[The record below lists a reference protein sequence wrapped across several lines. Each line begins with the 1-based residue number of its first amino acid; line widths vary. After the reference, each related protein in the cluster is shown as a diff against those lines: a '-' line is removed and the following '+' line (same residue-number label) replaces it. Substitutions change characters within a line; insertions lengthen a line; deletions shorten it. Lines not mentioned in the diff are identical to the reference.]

1 MRKSLTTVFCDTR
14 RPASERVNWLGCVA
28 SLAVLAMLA
37 CSTEAVAAQQAP
49 GSANSPGAAGSPQQ
63 ETNQSGSPQTSAESD
78 PNRVALLE
86 RLTAEVAA
94 LTPGNLEQPP
104 ELKSEV
110 TAAVT
115 LLLEGKVEPAR
126 QKLDELRAKHPELP
140 PVQLTLAAVYFA
152 INNNQEGLRL
162 LEEAAT
168 GHPDLPTIYNAF
180 SRLAIAQRRRTDA
193 LALLDKARAKIDSG
207 KWSELERGHFELA
220 WLDAMSDLMMMRRDF
235 GEARKYLDQILSRKP
250 EDPRTVM
257 RLAEVDFSQDKQA
270 DCLKG
275 LQRFSELNPER
286 PSPEL
291 MMATLLAAS
300 KRLPEA
306 DEWVEKARKA
316 QPENPKVL
324 IDYANWMLDREK
336 FTEASSALEALQK
349 VNPDQPAGSLLR
361 AKVAFAG
368 RDYAE
373 AERLLGEL
381 RVSDPGN
388 PDVANLWAM
397 ALAENPEQSKRQ
409 RALEVAAQ
417 NAQLQPQNPV
427 AAAILGWVLFR
438 QDDLNQA
445 REWFGRASQS
455 QRLTPEMAYFLAKF
469 LQSSGQKE
477 QALQLVT
484 QALEQPG
491 LFLYRTSARELRK
504 ELIGGN

>member
-1 MRKSLTTVFCDTR
+1 MLTTLKNFSTVIWNIG
-14 RPASERVNWLGCVA
+14 RVGCLIL
-28 SLAVLAMLA
+28 LAVW
-37 CSTEAVAAQQAP
+37 SQVAVAQDPSAAP
-49 GSANSPGAAGSPQQ
+49 AGESGTVANPQSSETE
-63 ETNQSGSPQTSAESD
+63 ETNRA
-78 PNRVALLE
+78 ALLE

-104 ELKSEV
+104 ELKAEV
-110 TAAVT
+110 TTAIT
-115 LLLEGKVEPAR
+115 LLLEGKVEPTR
-126 QKLDELRAKHPELP
+126 QKLDEMRSKHPQMP
-140 PVQLTLAAVYFA
+140 PVQLTLAAIYFA
-152 INNNQEGLRL
+152 INNNPEGLRL

-168 GHPDLPTIYNAF
+168 GHPDLPTVYNAF

-193 LALLDKARAKIDSG
+193 LALLDKARTKIDAG
-207 KWSELERGHFELA
+207 NWSEQERAHFELA

-235 GEARKYLDQILSRKP
+235 GEARKYLDQILGRRP
-250 EDPRTVM
+250 NDPRTVM
-257 RLAEVDFSQDKQA
+257 RLAEVDFSQDKPA
-270 DCLKG
+270 ECLKG
-275 LQRFSELNPER
+275 LQRFSELTPER

-291 MMATLLAAS
+291 MMATLFAAS

-306 DEWVEKARKA
+306 DEWVEKARQA

-324 IDYANWMLDREK
+324 LDYANWMLDREK
-336 FTEASSALEALQK
+336 FAAATEALEALEK
-349 VNPDQPAGSLLR
+349 VSPDQPTGSLLR
-361 AKVAFAG
+361 AKVAFASQ
-368 RDYAE
+368 DYAS
-373 AERLLGEL
+373 AEKILGIL

-397 ALAENPEQSKRQ
+397 ALAENPDESKRQ

-417 NAQLQPQNPV
+417 NAQLQPQNPL

-438 QDDLNQA
+438 QNDLNQA
-445 REWFGRASQS
+445 REWLGRASQS
-455 QRLTPEMAYFLAKF
+455 QRLTPEMAFFLAKF

-491 LFLYRTSARELRK
+491 LFLYRTPARELRK

>member
-1 MRKSLTTVFCDTR
+1 
-14 RPASERVNWLGCVA
+14 
-28 SLAVLAMLA
+28 
-37 CSTEAVAAQQAP
+37 
-49 GSANSPGAAGSPQQ
+49 
-63 ETNQSGSPQTSAESD
+63 
-78 PNRVALLE
+78 
-86 RLTAEVAA
+86 
-94 LTPGNLEQPP
+94 
-104 ELKSEV
+104 
-110 TAAVT
+110 
-115 LLLEGKVEPAR
+115 
-126 QKLDELRAKHPELP
+126 
-140 PVQLTLAAVYFA
+140 
-152 INNNQEGLRL
+152 
-162 LEEAAT
+162 
-168 GHPDLPTIYNAF
+168 
-180 SRLAIAQRRRTDA
+180 
-193 LALLDKARAKIDSG
+193 
-207 KWSELERGHFELA
+207 
-220 WLDAMSDLMMMRRDF
+220 
-235 GEARKYLDQILSRKP
+235 
-250 EDPRTVM
+250 
-257 RLAEVDFSQDKQA
+257 
-270 DCLKG
+270 
-275 LQRFSELNPER
+275 
-286 PSPEL
+286 
-291 MMATLLAAS
+291 
-300 KRLPEA
+300 
-306 DEWVEKARKA
+306 
-316 QPENPKVL
+316 